1 VEGRWPADGGHH
13 DSRDTPHAAITLHP
27 SSIAEQPPRHSSL
40 GIRHF
45 PVGFSLI
52 ELMVV
57 IAIMAIVLAMGAPAI
72 YHVWHKESLR
82 KATSDVAEVFSNAR
96 AHAILQGAMTEVV
109 LHPREGRLDVPGG
122 SNSHPSPPGAEVVTE
137 PSPPPKPTGAGLS
150 AQLPDNVIIEELD
163 INMAGIEYNDVEVAR
178 VRFYPNGTSD
188 EMKMILFDGRERV
201 GLETE
206 ITTGLTTVVNNP
218 LQAWTKR

>member
-1 VEGRWPADGGHH
+1 MP
-13 DSRDTPHAAITLHP
+13 PAAITSQP

-40 GIRHF
+40 GILHF
-45 PVGFSLI
+45 AVGFTLI

-57 IAIMAIVLAMGAPAI
+57 VSIMAIVLAMGVPAI
-72 YHVWHKESLR
+72 YHVWHKEALR
-82 KATSDVAEVFSNAR
+82 KAISDVVEVFSNAR
-96 AHAILQGAMTEVV
+96 AHAILQGSMTQVV
-109 LHPREGRLDVPGG
+109 LHPREGRLEVSGG
-122 SNSHPSPPGAEVVTE
+122 SNSQPSPPGVGVETQ
-137 PSPPPKPTGAGLS
+137 PSPPPSPTGAGLS

-178 VRFYPNGTSD
+178 IRFYPNGTSD
-188 EMKMILFDGRERV
+188 EIKMILFDGRERV
-201 GLETE
+201 GIETE